1 MSRPALA
8 LAALTAVA
16 VVLIARANGHAS
28 SRGLIAFCW
37 VTALP
42 IALTVIVVA
51 RAWRGRTATIAATA
65 TRGGWVERVLAW
77 VIDVTVPF
85 VVALLVE
92 MFSHYARESAGVFP
106 HGALYK
112 PWGISGVIALWLLN
126 FVVLQSLTGR
136 TVGKQLLG
144 LRTVRR
150 EGGQPPLWSTSVRTV
165 SVFPLLGPLPGL
177 IELAFVV
184 TRGDRIGDR
193 VAHTRVVS
201 AA

>member
-1 MSRPALA
+1 MWRPTVALA
-8 LAALTAVA
+8 VLTAVA

-28 SRGLIAFCW
+28 TPGVIAFCW

-42 IALTVIVVA
+42 IALTVIVVG
-51 RAWRGRTATIAATA
+51 RAWRERNAIATTTAT
-65 TRGGWVERVLAW
+65 GGGSAELVLAW
-77 VIDVTVPF
+77 MIDVTVPF

-92 MFSHYARESAGVFP
+92 TFSHYARESVGILP
-106 HGALYK
+106 DGAFYE
-112 PWGISGVIALWLLN
+112 PWGISGVITLWVLN

-144 LRTVRR
+144 LQTVRR
-150 EGGQPPLWSTSVRTV
+150 EGGRPPLWSTSLRTV

-184 TRGDRIGDR
+184 KRGDRIGDR
-193 VAHTRVVS
+193 VGHTRVVAS
-201 AA
+201 